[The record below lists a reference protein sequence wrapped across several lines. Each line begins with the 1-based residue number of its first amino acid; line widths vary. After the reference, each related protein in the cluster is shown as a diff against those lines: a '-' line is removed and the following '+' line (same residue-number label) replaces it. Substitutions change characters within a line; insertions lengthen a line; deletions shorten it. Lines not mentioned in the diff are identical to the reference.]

1 MQKLLPVLIIA
12 FIISSNLSY
21 SQSAYSTP
29 YEYGNQPVYQP
40 DVAPVYDALKSKQ
53 SSHNS
58 RVNQLE
64 QKMDDITRLLLKVKE
79 RKGGFTVKQRD
90 YINWFADEWSKV
102 LKWDFSNTQNFN
114 NVMSWLRKAE
124 NTIIDW
130 L

>member
-1 MQKLLPVLIIA
+1 MKKLLSVLA
-12 FIISSNLSY
+12 IISIFSCNLSY

-29 YEYGNQPVYQP
+29 YEYSNQPVYQP

-90 YINWFADEWSKV
+90 YINWFADEWSKASR
-102 LKWDFSNTQNFN
+102 WDFSNTQNFN
-114 NVMSWLRKAE
+114 NAISWLRKVE